1 MLDACPLPSDDDV
14 AGSIVGQ
21 NVEAFTRLIGEAA
34 NRLNESRFE
43 KTISELL
50 ARRRAARAV
59 FHTDMQE
66 GATPSAEI
74 NMDRE
79 LDQVSSAVSKAAG
92 TRKGLEC
99 ESSAIRQQQSAPR
112 RAS

>member
-34 NRLNESRFE
+34 RLLNERQFNRSVG
-43 KTISELL
+43 ELL

-92 TRKGLEC
+92 ARKGLEC
-99 ESSAIRQQQSAPR
+99 ESSAIRQQNAPR